1 MTGAA
6 AGEGSD
12 DLPLVAGIR
21 AVIFDLDGVL
31 VDTEPWWHGVRV
43 AWAAARGR
51 TWTEDDS
58 RACMGRNS
66 REWSEIMRRR
76 LGVDDPEPEIET
88 AIVEALVARYAM
100 AEVPIVPGAPAAAAS
115 IAARVPVAIASSAH
129 PAVIGAAVRAA
140 GLADVFTVI
149 VSSDDV
155 TTGKPAPDV
164 YLEAARRL
172 GVEPEGCL
180 VLEDSR
186 NGVLAGRAAGM
197 RVVLVPNAS
206 VPPGPGVAELADA
219 VVGRL
224 ADLPIAALGASA

>member
-1 MTGAA
+1 VTGVR

-12 DLPLVAGIR
+12 HRSLMSGIR

-51 TWTEDDS
+51 AWTSDDS
-58 RACMGRNS
+58 RACMGSNS
-66 REWSEIMRRR
+66 RDWSEIMRQR
-76 LGVDDPEPEIET
+76 LAVDDPAPAIERD
-88 AIVEALVARYAM
+88 IVAALVARYA
-100 AEVPIVPGAPAAAAS
+100 ASDVPMVPGAAAAAAS
-115 IAARVPVAIASSAH
+115 IAARVPIAIASSAH
-129 PAVIGAAVRAA
+129 PAVIAASLRAA
-140 GLADVFTVI
+140 GLADLFGVV

-155 TTGKPAPDV
+155 PTGKPAPDV

-172 GVEPEGCL
+172 GVGPGECL
-180 VLEDSR
+180 VVEDSR
-186 NGVLAGRAAGM
+186 NGILAGRAAGM

-206 VPPGPGVAELADA
+206 VPPDPGVAELADA

-224 ADLPIAALGASA
+224 ADLPIATLGAVA